1 MATPQLFVRDAVVDE
16 KDGFALVSVLLGGP
30 AGQLRRTVTVH
41 TRPCRGA
48 RARATTTPPPAAAAQ
63 LRAGETAKT
72 VVVPIADDGSDE
84 PAESFALA
92 LNTPIHATITD
103 GTGTVTIGASDATP
117 VSQPGISAPFDVAVG
132 EEDSGVDLTVRLSG
146 PVRTRYR

>member
-1 MATPQLFVRDAVVDE
+1 M
-16 KDGFALVSVLLGGP
+16 
-30 AGQLRRTVTVH
+30 
-41 TRPCRGA
+41 
-48 RARATTTPPPAAAAQ
+48 
-63 LRAGETAKT
+63 
-72 VVVPIADDGSDE
+72 VVPIADDGSDE

-132 EEDSGVDLTVRLSG
+132 EGDGFVDLTVRLSG
-146 PVRTRYR
+146 PSQNTVSVTYTTHNGTAFAGTVCGNGADYVTASGRLNFAPGRRRRSFAWRSSIVPISRIPRHSRSI